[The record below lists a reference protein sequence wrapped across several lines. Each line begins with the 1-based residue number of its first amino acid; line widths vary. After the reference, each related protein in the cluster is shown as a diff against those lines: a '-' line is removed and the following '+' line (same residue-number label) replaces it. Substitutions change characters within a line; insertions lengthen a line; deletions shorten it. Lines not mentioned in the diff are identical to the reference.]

1 MKSGFRYITK
11 EQAAEINSAL
21 AWKQK
26 VLQAHRWLAE
36 FDQLLEPMWSFLI
49 RENHWPIDFTRDDM
63 RARYK
68 VLLDEARRG

>member
-36 FDQLLEPMWSFLI
+36 FDLLLDPLWSFLT
-49 RENHWPIDFTRDDM
+49 RENHPLIDATRDEM
-63 RARYK
+63 RTRYK
-68 VLLDEARRG
+68 DLLDEARRG